1 MIERRKTERERVFER
16 GTKQEERGT
25 RGGEK
30 RRKGEK
36 KRYRWTES
44 LKDRNDRTEVE
55 VDGGRE

>member
-16 GTKQEERGT
+16 GTKQEERGM

>member
-16 GTKQEERGT
+16 GTKQKERGT
-25 RGGEK
+25 REGEK

-44 LKDRNDRTEVE
+44 LKDRNDGTE